1 MTTTEC
7 AQADVP
13 VKVDDLIATVVE
25 RIAEAVQPI
34 QIWLFGSQARG
45 DADEWSDVDL
55 LVVLDHDSDR
65 RACRLAVNDLF
76 ADIPIRND
84 VLFTTPEHILRRGR
98 VGGTVLNN
106 ALEEGRLVYEDEDP
120 HIATAVEWLQTA
132 GRDLEIAEI
141 ASSRMDLDAGF
152 ANQAS
157 WGAQQAFEKSVK
169 AALFLEHIRF
179 PRSHMLDELAEL
191 LPDQMREW
199 TAGMELRNLTYRGL
213 GGRYPDWGPNPTV
226 DEARQALSNARKFY
240 DHVAAEFQR
249 RGVAPEPA
257 SE

>member
-1 MTTTEC
+1 MTTTQRS
-7 AQADVP
+7 QADAAEV
-13 VKVDDLIATVVE
+13 VDGLIATMVE

-55 LVVLDHDSDR
+55 LVVLNPDSDR
-65 RACRLAVNDLF
+65 SACRLAVNDLF

-84 VLFTTPEHILRRGR
+84 VLFTTPEHIVRRGR

-120 HIATAVEWLQTA
+120 HIATAVDWLQTA
-132 GRDLEIAEI
+132 GLDLEMAEY
-141 ASSRMDLDAGF
+141 ALSRVSENPGF
-152 ANQAS
+152 RNQAS

-191 LPDQMREW
+191 LPDQIREW
-199 TAGMELRNLTYRGL
+199 TAGMELRNLSYRGL

-226 DEARQALSNARKFY
+226 EEARQALSDARHFY
-240 DHVAAEFQR
+240 DRVAAEFER
-249 RGVAPEPA
+249 RGLIDA
-257 SE
+257 

>member
-1 MTTTEC
+1 MATTARPQSDAPEL
-7 AQADVP
+7 
-13 VKVDDLIATVVE
+13 VDGVIATMVE
-25 RIAEAVQPI
+25 RIADAVQPI

-76 ADIPIRND
+76 KDLPIRND
-84 VLFTTPEHILRRGR
+84 ILFTTPEHILRRGR
-98 VGGTVLNN
+98 VAGTVLNN

-132 GRDLEIAEI
+132 GRDLEIAEM
-141 ASSRMDLDAGF
+141 ASSRMGTDAGF

-157 WGAQQAFEKSVK
+157 SGAQQAFEKSVK

-199 TAGMELRNLTYRGL
+199 TTGMELRNLTNRGL

-226 DEARQALSNARKFY
+226 DQARQALSDARQFY
-240 DHVAAEFQR
+240 DRVAAEFER
-249 RGVAPEPA
+249 RGLIDA
-257 SE
+257 

>member
-1 MTTTEC
+1 MIAKSPPEAATPEL
-7 AQADVP
+7 
-13 VKVDDLIATVVE
+13 VDGLIATMVE

-45 DADEWSDVDL
+45 EADEWSDVDL
-55 LVVLDHDSDR
+55 LVVLDPESDR

-98 VGGTVLNN
+98 VAGTVLNN

-120 HIATAVEWLQTA
+120 HIATAVEWLETA
-132 GRDLEIAEI
+132 GRDLEIAEM
-141 ASSRMDLDAGF
+141 ASSRMDTDAGF

-199 TAGMELRNLTYRGL
+199 TTGMELRNLTYRGL
-213 GGRYPDWGPNPTV
+213 GGRYPDWGPNPTF
-226 DEARQALSNARKFY
+226 DEARQAVSDARRFY
-240 DHVAAEFQR
+240 DRVTAEFER
-249 RGVAPEPA
+249 RGLINA
-257 SE
+257 